1 MSLRNARVRKILA
14 ASGAQ
19 VGVGGV
25 RRTGIFAL
33 RYATNSAALAPG
45 FSGITFRQVWQVPFV
60 GRCLVR
66 AVYETAQATPAA
78 RTTAFA
84 AGRSIADVNPIA
96 ADGTP
101 AIWTVSS
108 ATTPPAGGESIY
120 AWGRGKS
127 DAIMLDIPAP
137 TDGGAGGYIYTSTAF
152 ASSSGADMLSGNAAR
167 PITDWGVYINSRLAY
182 MKYRSWRNNGDYVTT
197 NQNGMPDGTEDH
209 PHPVAWLEITP
220 LAALPEGWERSQQG
234 AWTVFSRDGGK
245 QWLAVRAYAF
255 DSAKVTDENMSLYDD
270 FAVKLATTLGGI
282 NIMTG
287 GGMTSFATLKGYSG
301 DMDMGEGCVTVK
313 LAHVP
318 DYTAYS
324 DLVTRIFQ
332 GDLQ

>member
-1 MSLRNARVRKILA
+1 MKENKTVYTQHCFVVLAALCLVAVLGSPVQAKRQNFRSFSVDVPAGWKVSEEGRLVMFSKGKCFFSLLEVPLYNGDLAVMLAEQARIYDTGEMRSLGSGEGMVFTSKVARHWGMVPGDVFVAVDVAAACGADVEAKLKSLRAEKDGQNVAGMQKALETLA
-14 ASGAQ
+14 HPEVMNWLVKGQLPSGA
-19 VGVGGV
+19 
-25 RRTGIFAL
+25 
-33 RYATNSAALAPG
+33 AAQP
-45 FSGITFRQVWQVPFV
+45 V
-60 GRCLVR
+60 
-66 AVYETAQATPAA
+66 PAA
-78 RTTAFA
+78 
-84 AGRSIADVNPIA
+84 
-96 ADGTP
+96 
-101 AIWTVSS
+101 
-108 ATTPPAGGESIY
+108 PAGMEVPLPDLKTLG
-120 AWGRGKS
+120 G
-127 DAIMLDIPAP
+127 DAPPFM
-137 TDGGAGGYIYTSTAF
+137 
-152 ASSSGADMLSGNAAR
+152 
-167 PITDWGVYINSRLAY
+167 
-182 MKYRSWRNNGDYVTT
+182 
-197 NQNGMPDGTEDH
+197 
-209 PHPVAWLEITP
+209 EITP

-287 GGMTSFATLKGYSG
+287 GGMTSCATLKGYSG